1 MSRDTILF
9 DINETVLDLGS
20 LKPKFKAAF
29 GDEAVTATWFS
40 MLLHTSTVCILTDT
54 KSNFATLAGTMLDA
68 VAARHGGELS
78 DKMRADILSS
88 FASLPPHVDIKP
100 ALTRLRSTGYRMV
113 AFTNS
118 SLNLVTTQ
126 IENAGLTEYFDE
138 IVSVEET
145 GSFKPDHKVYEFVA
159 RRINRPIEEL
169 RLVATHDWDTHG
181 AMSAGMHAAYIDR
194 SGAPY
199 HPLYQRPDVYATTMD
214 DVVEQIIARDGEI
227 SPDYASKRK

>member
-20 LKPKFKAAF
+20 LKPRFKDAF
-29 GDEAVTATWFS
+29 GDESVTATWFS
-40 MLLHTSTVCILTDT
+40 MLLHTSTVCVLTDT
-54 KSNFATLAGTMLDA
+54 KTNFATLAGTMLDSI
-68 VAARHGGELS
+68 AARLGVELA
-78 DKMRADILSS
+78 DEMRADLLGS
-88 FASLPPHVDIKP
+88 FASLPPHTDIKP
-100 ALTRLRSTGYRMV
+100 ALIRLRSAGYRTV

-118 SLNLVTTQ
+118 SLKLVSAQ

-145 GSFKPDHKVYEFVA
+145 GSFKPDPRVYEFVA
-159 RRINRPIEEL
+159 KRVNRPIEEL

-181 AMSAGMHAAYIDR
+181 ALSAGMQAAYIDR

-199 HPLYQRPDVYATTMD
+199 HPLYRRPDVHATTMG
-214 DVVEQIIARDGEI
+214 DVVEQIIARDGE
-227 SPDYASKRK
+227 

>member
-20 LKPKFKAAF
+20 LKPRFKDAF
-29 GDEAVTATWFS
+29 GDESVTATWFS
-40 MLLHTSTVCILTDT
+40 MLLHTSTVCVLTDT
-54 KSNFATLAGTMLDA
+54 KTNFATLAGTMLDSI
-68 VAARHGGELS
+68 AARLGVELA
-78 DKMRADILSS
+78 DEMRADLLGS
-88 FASLPPHVDIKP
+88 FASLPPHTDIKP
-100 ALTRLRSTGYRMV
+100 ALIRLRSAGYRTV

-118 SLNLVTTQ
+118 SLKLVSAQ

-145 GSFKPDHKVYEFVA
+145 GSFKPDPRVYEFVA
-159 RRINRPIEEL
+159 KRVNRPIEEL

-181 AMSAGMHAAYIDR
+181 ALSAGMQAAYVDR

-199 HPLYQRPDVYATTMD
+199 HPLYRRPDVHATTMG
-214 DVVEQIIARDGEI
+214 DVVEQIIARDGE
-227 SPDYASKRK
+227 